1 MERLTLRG
9 EAPSMTSGT
18 RPPTVRAVVWD
29 LGGVI
34 LRTADWSLRSQ
45 WEDRL
50 GLPRMQLTRLVFES
64 DASRR
69 ASLGQATDE
78 DVWQSVGEAL
88 HLDPPTLARL
98 RRDYFARDQIDA
110 ALMEFIRGLRSRVRV
125 GMITNA
131 WPDIRRYLVSTWGIA
146 DAFDPLI
153 VSAEVGLAKPDARI
167 YQLALERLGIEP
179 AAAVFVD
186 DFEDNVAG
194 ARWVGMQA
202 VHFTS
207 TPQAITALRAL
218 LRGPEAVTQA
228 DTG

>member
-1 MERLTLRG
+1 
-9 EAPSMTSGT
+9 MTPLPRS
-18 RPPTVRAVVWD
+18 PAVRAVVWD

-34 LRTADWSLRSQ
+34 LRTMDWSRRSA

-69 ASLGQATDE
+69 ATLGQASDE
-78 DVWQSVGEAL
+78 DVWASVAAAL
-88 HLDPPTLARL
+88 SLDPPTAQQL
-98 RRDYFARDQIDA
+98 RHDYFADDRVDA
-110 ALMEFIRGLRSRVRV
+110 RLMDFIRKLRSRVQV

-131 WPDIRRYLVSTWGIA
+131 WPGVRGYLEDVFRIA

-153 VSAEVGLAKPDARI
+153 VSAEVGLAKPDPRI
-167 YQLALERLGIEP
+167 YQVMLERLGLEP
-179 AAAVFVD
+179 AQAVFVD

-207 TPQAITALRAL
+207 APQAMAAVRAL
-218 LRGPEAVTQA
+218 LSGAGA
-228 DTG
+228 AG

>member
-1 MERLTLRG
+1 
-9 EAPSMTSGT
+9 MTSNP
-18 RPPTVRAVVWD
+18 RPATIRAVVWD

-34 LRTADWSLRSQ
+34 LRTMDWSLRSQ

-64 DASRR
+64 NASRR
-69 ASLGQATDE
+69 ATIGQATDN
-78 DVWQSVGEAL
+78 DVWQSVADAL
-88 HLDPPTLARL
+88 NLDPSARDQL
-98 RRDYFARDQIDA
+98 RRDYFAHDQIDST
-110 ALMEFIRGLRSRVRV
+110 LMEFIRALRSRVRV

-131 WPDIRRYLVSTWGIA
+131 WSDVRRYLADEFKIA

-153 VSAEVGLAKPDARI
+153 VSAEVGLAKPDPRI
-167 YQLALERLGIEP
+167 YQLALERLGVQP
-179 AAAVFVD
+179 AEAVFVD

-207 TPQAITALRAL
+207 ATQAIAALRTL
-218 LRGPEAVTQA
+218 LGGA
-228 DTG
+228 GG

>member
-1 MERLTLRG
+1 M
-9 EAPSMTSGT
+9 
-18 RPPTVRAVVWD
+18 
-29 LGGVI
+29 GGVL
-34 LRTADWSLRSQ
+34 LRTMDWSLRTQ

-69 ASLGQATDE
+69 ASLGQATED
-78 DVWQSVGEAL
+78 DVWQSVADAL
-88 HLDPPTLARL
+88 KLDPPTRDQL
-98 RRDYFARDQIDA
+98 RRDYFARDQIDP

-131 WPDIRRYLVSTWGIA
+131 WPDVRRYLENEAKIA

-153 VSAEVGLAKPDARI
+153 ISAEMGIAKPDPRI

-202 VHFTS
+202 VRFTS
-207 TPQAITALRAL
+207 TPQAIAAIRAL
-218 LRGPEAVTQA
+218 LSPAS
-228 DTG
+228 DN

>member
-1 MERLTLRG
+1 
-9 EAPSMTSGT
+9 MTPLPRS
-18 RPPTVRAVVWD
+18 PAVRAVVWD

-34 LRTADWSLRSQ
+34 LRTMDWSRRSA

-69 ASLGQATDE
+69 ATLGQATDE
-78 DVWQSVGEAL
+78 DVWASVAAAL
-88 HLDPPTLARL
+88 SLDPPTAQQL
-98 RRDYFARDQIDA
+98 RHDYFADDRVDA
-110 ALMEFIRGLRSRVRV
+110 RLMDFIRKLRSRVQV

-131 WPDIRRYLVSTWGIA
+131 WPDVRGYLEDVFRIA

-153 VSAEVGLAKPDARI
+153 VSAEVGLAKPDPRI
-167 YQLALERLGIEP
+167 YQVMLERLGLEP
-179 AAAVFVD
+179 AQAVFVD

-207 TPQAITALRAL
+207 APQAMAAVRAL
-218 LRGPEAVTQA
+218 LSGAGAE
-228 DTG
+228 G

>member
-1 MERLTLRG
+1 LST
-9 EAPSMTSGT
+9 
-18 RPPTVRAVVWD
+18 PPRSPIRAVVWD

-34 LRTADWSLRSQ
+34 LRTMDWSLRSQ

-64 DASRR
+64 DAGRR
-69 ASLGQATDE
+69 ASLGQATDD
-78 DVWQSVGEAL
+78 DVWQSVADAL
-88 HLDPPTLARL
+88 KLDPPTRDQL

-110 ALMEFIRGLRSRVRV
+110 PLMEFIRGLRRRVRV

-131 WPDIRRYLVSTWGIA
+131 WPDIRRYLVSEFKIA

-153 VSAEVGLAKPDARI
+153 VSAEVGITKPDPRI
-167 YQLALERLGIEP
+167 YRLALEQLGIEP
-179 AAAVFVD
+179 AQAVFVD

-202 VHFTS
+202 VRFTS
-207 TPQAITALRAL
+207 TVQAIAALRAL
-218 LRGPEAVTQA
+218 LRGPETANRATSP
-228 DTG
+228 

>member
-1 MERLTLRG
+1 
-9 EAPSMTSGT
+9 MTTDS
-18 RPPTVRAVVWD
+18 RPPAVRAVIWD

-34 LRTADWSLRSQ
+34 LRTTDWSLRSQ

-69 ASLGQATDE
+69 ATLGQASDD
-78 DVWQSVGEAL
+78 DVWQSVADTL
-88 HLDPPTLARL
+88 KLDPPTRDQL
-98 RRDYFARDQIDA
+98 RRDYFALDQIDS

-131 WPDIRRYLVSTWGIA
+131 WPEVRRYLADEFKIA
-146 DAFDPLI
+146 DAFDPLV
-153 VSAEVGLAKPDARI
+153 VSAEVGLAKPDPRI
-167 YQLALERLGIEP
+167 YQLTLERLGMEP
-179 AAAVFVD
+179 AEAVFVD

-202 VHFTS
+202 VHFT
-207 TPQAITALRAL
+207 TAAQAMSAVRAL
-218 LRGPEAVTQA
+218 VRRADEA
-228 DTG
+228 

>member
-1 MERLTLRG
+1 
-9 EAPSMTSGT
+9 MTPEPHS
-18 RPPTVRAVVWD
+18 PAVRAVVWD

-34 LRTADWSLRSQ
+34 LRTMDWSRRSA

-69 ASLGQATDE
+69 ATVGQASDD
-78 DVWQSVGEAL
+78 DVWDSVAAAL
-88 HLDPPTLARL
+88 SLDPPTAQQL
-98 RRDYFARDQIDA
+98 RHDYFADDRIDPT
-110 ALMEFIRGLRSRVRV
+110 LMDFIRRLRARVQV

-131 WPDIRRYLVSTWGIA
+131 WPGVRHALETTFAIA
-146 DAFDPLI
+146 EAFDPLV
-153 VSAEVGLAKPDARI
+153 VSAEEGIAKPDPRI
-167 YQLALERLGIEP
+167 YQRTIERLGLEP
-179 AAAVFVD
+179 AQVVFVD

-207 TPQAITALRAL
+207 APQAMAAVRAL
-218 LRGPEAVTQA
+218 LSGA
-228 DTG
+228 DAGG

>member
-1 MERLTLRG
+1 
-9 EAPSMTSGT
+9 MTSDPHPAT
-18 RPPTVRAVVWD
+18 IRAVVWD

-34 LRTADWSLRSQ
+34 LRTMDWSLRSQ

-64 DASRR
+64 DVSRR
-69 ASLGQATDE
+69 ATIGQATDNN
-78 DVWQSVGEAL
+78 VWQSVADAL
-88 HLDPPTLARL
+88 NLDPSARDQL
-98 RRDYFARDQIDA
+98 RRDYFARDQIDST
-110 ALMEFIRGLRSRVRV
+110 LMEFIRKLRSRVRV

-131 WPDIRRYLVSTWGIA
+131 WPDVRRYLENEFKIA

-153 VSAEVGLAKPDARI
+153 VSAEVGLAKPDPRI
-167 YQLALERLGIEP
+167 YQLALERLGVQP
-179 AAAVFVD
+179 AEAVFVD

-207 TPQAITALRAL
+207 TLQAIAALRAI
-218 LRGPEAVTQA
+218 LRGPE
-228 DTG
+228 G

>member
-1 MERLTLRG
+1 
-9 EAPSMTSGT
+9 MTPLPRS
-18 RPPTVRAVVWD
+18 PAVRAVVWG

-34 LRTADWSLRSQ
+34 LRTMDWSRRSA

-69 ASLGQATDE
+69 ATLGQASDD
-78 DVWQSVGEAL
+78 DVWASVAAAL
-88 HLDPPTLARL
+88 SLDPPMAQQL
-98 RRDYFARDQIDA
+98 RHDYFADDRIDA
-110 ALMEFIRGLRSRVRV
+110 RLMDFIRQLRSRVRV

-131 WPDIRRYLVSTWGIA
+131 WPGVRPALETTFAIA
-146 DAFDPLI
+146 DAFDPLV
-153 VSAEVGLAKPDARI
+153 VSAEEGIAKPDPRI
-167 YQLALERLGIEP
+167 YQLTLERLGLEP
-179 AAAVFVD
+179 AQAVFVD

-207 TPQAITALRAL
+207 TPQAMAAVRAL
-218 LRGPEAVTQA
+218 LASPDAGE
-228 DTG
+228 

>member
-1 MERLTLRG
+1 
-9 EAPSMTSGT
+9 MTPHPRS
-18 RPPTVRAVVWD
+18 PAVRAVVWD

-34 LRTADWSLRSQ
+34 LRTMDWSRRSA

-69 ASLGQATDE
+69 ATLGQASDD
-78 DVWQSVGEAL
+78 DVWASVAAAL
-88 HLDPPTLARL
+88 SLDPATLQQLRHEYFADDRIDARL
-98 RRDYFARDQIDA
+98 MD
-110 ALMEFIRGLRSRVRV
+110 FIRQLRSRVRV

-131 WPDIRRYLVSTWGIA
+131 WPSIRRALETTFAIA
-146 DAFDPLI
+146 DAFDPLV
-153 VSAEVGLAKPDARI
+153 VSAEEGIAKPDPRI
-167 YQLALERLGIEP
+167 YQLTLERLGLEP
-179 AAAVFVD
+179 AQAVFVD

-207 TPQAITALRAL
+207 TPQAISAVRAL
-218 LRGPEAVTQA
+218 LAGPDAGE
-228 DTG
+228 